1 MSDTCNL
8 QIRLDTELRNEAQ
21 TVLAGMGMD
30 VSTAVRIFLRQ
41 VVTDRSLPFRPTLD
55 PFYNSANVAHLKK
68 VLNDIRDGRGIE
80 EHALLGE
87 EN

>member
-8 QIRLDTELRNEAQ
+8 QIRVDSTLRNEAQ

-41 VVTDRSLPFRPTLD
+41 VVTDRSLPFRPSLD
-55 PFYNSANVAHLKK
+55 PFYNPANVAHLRK
-68 VLNDIRDGRGIE
+68 VLDDVRDGRGIE
-80 EHALLGE
+80 EHALIGE
-87 EN
+87 ER